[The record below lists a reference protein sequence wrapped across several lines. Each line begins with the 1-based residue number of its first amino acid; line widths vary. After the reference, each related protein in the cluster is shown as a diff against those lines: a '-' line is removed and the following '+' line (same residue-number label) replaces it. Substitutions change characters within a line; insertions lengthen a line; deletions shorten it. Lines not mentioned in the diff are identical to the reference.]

1 MKNLMKS
8 LLLTLILALT
18 TSGAMAETGQQDFL
32 AQMEKTRARLQLTD
46 EQVEQ
51 ITPVMENHL
60 EQTQIILS
68 KYGIDLDNRGQGE
81 RKKLGL
87 SKARQLGKEL
97 KTLRAKTT
105 EELSQYLTEKQMATW
120 QDIQQERRQQIRDRI
135 KNR

>member
-18 TSGAMAETGQQDFL
+18 TSGVMAETGQQDFL

-105 EELSQYLTEKQMATW
+105 DELSQYLTDKQMATW
-120 QDIQQERRQQIRDRI
+120 QEIQQERRQQIRDRI